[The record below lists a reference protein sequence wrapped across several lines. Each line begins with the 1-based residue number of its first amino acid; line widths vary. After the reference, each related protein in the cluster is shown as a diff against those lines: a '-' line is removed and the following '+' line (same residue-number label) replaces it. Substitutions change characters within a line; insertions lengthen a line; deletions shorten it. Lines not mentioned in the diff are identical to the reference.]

1 MSHQEL
7 LAPLVD
13 HIVSLEWAH
22 PLRVAIDG
30 IDAAGKTTLAD
41 NLVQPLEAHGKP
53 VIRASIDG
61 FHRPRAER
69 YRQGAGSPTGYYDD
83 SFDYAV
89 LRDALLRPLGP
100 DGGRRY
106 RRAVFDVRTD
116 TPVFAPDEEAPE
128 RAVLIFDGVFLLRPE
143 LDALWDYRIFVAVD
157 GAVALRRAMRR
168 DQALFGTAEA
178 VRARYLQRY
187 MPAQRFYLHVVRPQ
201 DHADVIVENSDPT
214 HPRFVFRAHP
224 SKA

>member
-1 MSHQEL
+1 MGDQEL
-7 LAPLVD
+7 FAPLVD
-13 HIVSLEWAH
+13 HILAREGAH

-41 NLVQPLEAHGKP
+41 TLVRPLEARGKP

-69 YRQGAGSPTGYYDD
+69 YRQGADSPAGYYDD

-100 DGGRRY
+100 GGSRCY

-116 TPVFAPDEEAPE
+116 TSVSVPDEEAPE
-128 RAVLIFDGVFLLRPE
+128 RAVLLFDGVFLLRPE

-157 GAVALRRAMRR
+157 EAVAVRRAMRR
-168 DQALFGTAEA
+168 DQALFGTAKV
-178 VRARYLQRY
+178 VRARYQQRY
-187 MPAQRFYLHVVRPQ
+187 MPAQRFYMQAVRPQ
-201 DHADVIVENSDPT
+201 DRADVIVENNDPAR
-214 HPRFVFRAHP
+214 PRLVFRAHP
-224 SKA
+224 F